1 MIPKIYKR
9 SRWKI
14 TLLWL
19 LASLFLLFGSMIAGQ
34 LQKSFGTSETALL
47 IAFFLAL
54 IFFLFA
60 GLLWIAIAVALRQ
73 YEE

>member
-1 MIPKIYKR
+1 
-9 SRWKI
+9 
-14 TLLWL
+14 
-19 LASLFLLFGSMIAGQ
+19 LLFGSIIAGQ
-34 LQKSFGTSETALL
+34 LQRSFGTNEVALL